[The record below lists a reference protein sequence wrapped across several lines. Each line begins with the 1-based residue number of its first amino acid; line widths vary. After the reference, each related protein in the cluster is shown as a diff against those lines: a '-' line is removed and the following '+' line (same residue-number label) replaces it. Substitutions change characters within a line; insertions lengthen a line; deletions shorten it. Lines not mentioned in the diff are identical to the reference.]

1 MDGTIT
7 STQITQPIDIEALQ
21 TIVGNDGVIPWDNLN
36 PALQQ
41 TLTHAVTPGTDLQA
55 VVYPKTQEEL
65 AAIVAHASQ
74 HHYGILPYGGGSKLH
89 WGGLV
94 KDVHLAVSLERLNR
108 LIEHA
113 VGDLT
118 VTVEAGMK
126 FEQLQQTLSE
136 VGQFV
141 AIDPAYPQTAT
152 IGGILATADTGSL
165 RQRYR
170 SVRDM
175 VLGVS
180 FVRWDGQIA
189 KAGGRVVKNVAGYDL
204 MKLFTGSYGTLG
216 IITQVTL
223 RLYPMALDSATV
235 LLTGDA
241 NPITQASQTLLS
253 SALTPVAVDILS
265 PTLVEKFSLGS
276 GLGLLVKFE
285 SISES
290 VQQQSAQLLEV
301 GEKLGLQGGL
311 IDIDENNLW
320 KQLNQQKSVSSS
332 NSLIICKIGVSP
344 TAAVEMLSQCQ
355 TIGWI
360 HAGVGLGMLQFETA
374 TVEQLLNLRK
384 WCEAKGGF
392 LSVLAAPVELK
403 QQIEVWGYSGNALN
417 LMQQIK
423 QQFDPYSIFSPRRF
437 VGGI

>member
-7 STQITQPIDIEALQ
+7 STETAKPLNLEELQ
-21 TIVGNDGVIPWDNLN
+21 AIVGNDGVIPWDNLN

-41 TLTHAVTPGTDLQA
+41 NLTHAVTPETRLQA
-55 VVYPKTQEEL
+55 VVYPNTPEEL
-65 AAIVAHASQ
+65 AAVVAIAAK
-74 HHYGILPYGGGSKLH
+74 YCYRILPYGGGSKLH

-94 KDVHLAVSLERLNR
+94 ENVHLAVSTERLNR

-126 FEQLQQTLSE
+126 FEQLQQTLAK

-152 IGGILATADTGSL
+152 IGGIIATADTGSL

-175 VLGVS
+175 VLGIS
-180 FVRWDGQIA
+180 FIRSDGKIA

-204 MKLFTGSYGTLG
+204 MKLLTGSYGTLG
-216 IITQVTL
+216 LISQVTL

-235 LLTGDA
+235 ILTGDA
-241 NPITQASQTLLS
+241 NPINQASQTLLS

-265 PTLVEKFSLGS
+265 PTLIEKLGLGS

-285 SISES
+285 SITES
-290 VQQQSAQLLEV
+290 VQQQSSRLLEV
-301 GEKLGLQGGL
+301 GEKLGLKGGL
-311 IDIDENNLW
+311 INTSENDLW
-320 KQLNQQKSVSSS
+320 QQLHQQISISGS
-332 NSLIICKIGVSP
+332 NSQIICKIGVSP
-344 TAAVEMLSQCQ
+344 NAAIETLTQSQ
-355 TIGWI
+355 TTGWI
-360 HAGVGLGMLQFETA
+360 HAGVGLGILQFETVTA
-374 TVEQLLNLRK
+374 EQLLNLRK

-392 LSVLAAPVELK
+392 LSVLAAPMNLK
-403 QQIEVWGYSGNALN
+403 QQIDVWGYSGNGLK

-423 QQFDPYSIFSPRRF
+423 QQFDPDSIFSPHRF
-437 VGGI
+437 IGGI

>member
-7 STQITQPIDIEALQ
+7 STETAKPLNLEELQ
-21 TIVGNDGVIPWDNLN
+21 AIVGNDGVIPWDNLN

-41 TLTHAVTPGTDLQA
+41 NLTQAVTPETHIQA
-55 VVYPKTQEEL
+55 VVYPNTQEEL
-65 AAIVAHASQ
+65 AAVVAIAAK
-74 HHYGILPYGGGSKLH
+74 YCYRILPYGGGSKLH

-94 KDVHLAVSLERLNR
+94 ENVHLAVSTERLNR

-126 FEQLQQTLSE
+126 FEQLQQTLAK
-136 VGQFV
+136 VGQFI

-152 IGGILATADTGSL
+152 IGGIIATADTGSL

-180 FVRWDGQIA
+180 FIRSDGKIA

-204 MKLFTGSYGTLG
+204 MKLLTGSYGTLG
-216 IITQVTL
+216 LISQVTL

-241 NPITQASQTLLS
+241 AAITQASQTLLS

-265 PTLVEKFSLGS
+265 PTLIEKLELGS

-285 SISES
+285 SITES
-290 VQQQSAQLLEV
+290 VQQQSSRLLEV
-301 GEKLGLQGGL
+301 GEKLGLKGGL
-311 IDIDENNLW
+311 VNTDENDLW
-320 KQLNQQKSVSSS
+320 QQLHQQMSISGS
-332 NSLIICKIGVSP
+332 NSQIICKIGVSP
-344 TAAVEMLSQCQ
+344 TAAIETLTQSQ
-355 TIGWI
+355 TTGWI
-360 HAGVGLGMLQFETA
+360 HAGVGLGMLQFETVTA
-374 TVEQLLNLRK
+374 EELLNLRK

-392 LSVLAAPVELK
+392 LSVLAAPMNLK
-403 QQIEVWGYSGNALN
+403 QKIDVWGYSGNGLK

-423 QQFDPYSIFSPRRF
+423 QQFDPNSIFSPHRF
-437 VGGI
+437 IGGI